1 MWNSELGIKKLI
13 MFVAKLNMLLLL
25 GISFVRTSMLI
36 QQNLMMV
43 ITITSIAATGTL
55 LGSFIAYLTI
65 RRNHIPKNI
74 LNFIVA
80 LGGGL
85 LLSAIAL
92 VLIPEGTQSLSFLWA
107 NACFLAGSVVF
118 MWLDVLIEKNGGAAS
133 QILANT
139 MDSIPESLG
148 IGAAFAKGG
157 AVGLL
162 LACLVG
168 LQNITEG
175 FNSFNELKSGGMS
188 TKNNMGLQLLSS
200 LTGPIAG
207 VFGFLLLAGHPAMI
221 SGLFMFSAGGI
232 LYLIFHDI
240 APLAHQTGHW
250 VPTLGSVFGFILGLA
265 SQALVT

>member
-1 MWNSELGIKKLI
+1 MQATQG
-13 MFVAKLNMLLLL
+13 
-25 GISFVRTSMLI
+25 
-36 QQNLMMV
+36 LMMV
-43 ITITSIAATGTL
+43 IVITGIAALGTMV
-55 LGSFIAYLTI
+55 GSFLAYI
-65 RRNHIPKNI
+65 IIQKNKLSKNT
-74 LNFIVA
+74 LNFIIA

-92 VLIPEGTQSLSFLWA
+92 VLIPEGIKSLSFFWS
-107 NACFLAGSVVF
+107 NTWFLIGAIFFMVV
-118 MWLDVLIEKNGGAAS
+118 DIIIEKNGGSAS

-148 IGAAFAKGG
+148 VGAAFATGG

-162 LACLVG
+162 LALLVG

-175 FNSFNELKSGGMS
+175 FNSFNELKTGGMS
-188 TKNNMGLQLLSS
+188 TKKNMWLQLITSLS
-200 LTGPIAG
+200 GPIAG
-207 VFGFLLLAGHPAMI
+207 VLGFLFLAGHPALI

-250 VPTLGSVFGFILGLA
+250 LPTLGSALGFILGLS
-265 SQALVT
+265 SQALVG